1 MRSLPGVSTLIL
13 FYITVPEVPAIFTDS
28 NSRIKGVQIGEHE
41 IKQLILLIIPPFFL
55 RGINR
60 LTRIQVILKL

>member
-1 MRSLPGVSTLIL
+1 MPTLIL
-13 FYITVPEVPAIFTDS
+13 VYITVPEVPAIFTDA
-28 NSRIKGVQIGEHE
+28 NSRIKGVQIGDHE